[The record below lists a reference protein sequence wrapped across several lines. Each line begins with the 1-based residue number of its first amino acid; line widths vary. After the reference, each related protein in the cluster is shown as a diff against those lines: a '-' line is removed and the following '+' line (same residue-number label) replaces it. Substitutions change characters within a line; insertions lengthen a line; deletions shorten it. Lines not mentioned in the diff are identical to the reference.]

1 MNPPPSEAHAAPRQF
16 IYHLLP
22 QADWDRARA
31 TGVYAPAGLA
41 EEGFIHCSTIA
52 QLAGVAEGYFAGR
65 ADVVILRI
73 DPARLSAPVRYE
85 PSEPGQLF
93 PHLYG
98 TLELKAVAES
108 QCLDFDSEGRALL
121 PAQWQSAPEAG
132 RPRAASGALARK
144 DDHGSSPAMD

>member
-1 MNPPPSEAHAAPRQF
+1 MNPPPSEPHAVPRQF

-41 EEGFIHCSTIA
+41 AEGFIHCSTIA
-52 QLAGVAEGYFAGR
+52 QLAGVAERYFAGR

-98 TLELKAVAES
+98 TLELEAVAES
-108 QCLDFDSEGRALL
+108 RRLDFDSEDRALL
-121 PAQWQSAPEAG
+121 PAQWQPAPGAG